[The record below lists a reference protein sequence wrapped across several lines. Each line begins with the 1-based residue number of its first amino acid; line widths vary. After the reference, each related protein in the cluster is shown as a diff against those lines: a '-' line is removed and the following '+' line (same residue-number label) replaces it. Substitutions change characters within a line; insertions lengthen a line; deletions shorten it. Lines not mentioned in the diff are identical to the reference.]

1 MLRFGT
7 MLTLLV
13 VFTLVF
19 SGCAK
24 KTVTAPEPVP
34 EPVAMKPAVVEP
46 VVQEPAT
53 AAEPPMVVK
62 VETESPV
69 MNGSALEMILFDY
82 DSHLLTTDAKAT
94 LAKNAAWL
102 RAHPQE
108 KIVLEGYCDER
119 GSDEYNLALGERRAL
134 EARKYLASLG
144 IGEQRCAVVS
154 FGEERPVAEGHD
166 EISWAMNRRVEFK

>member
-7 MLTLLV
+7 MLTLLLA
-13 VFTLVF
+13 FTLAL

-24 KTVTAPEPVP
+24 KTVTATEPVP
-34 EPVAMKPAVVEP
+34 EPVAMKPAVAEP
-46 VVQEPAT
+46 VMQAPVTE
-53 AAEPPMVVK
+53 AEPPMVVK
-62 VETESPV
+62 ADTETPA

-82 DSHLLTTDAKAT
+82 DSHLLTTDAKAS

-102 RAHPQE
+102 RAHPQV

-134 EARKYLASLG
+134 ETRKYLASLG
-144 IGEQRCAVVS
+144 IDEQRCGVVS
-154 FGEERPVAEGHD
+154 FGEEHPVAEGHD
-166 EISWAMNRRVEFK
+166 EISWAMNRRVEFR